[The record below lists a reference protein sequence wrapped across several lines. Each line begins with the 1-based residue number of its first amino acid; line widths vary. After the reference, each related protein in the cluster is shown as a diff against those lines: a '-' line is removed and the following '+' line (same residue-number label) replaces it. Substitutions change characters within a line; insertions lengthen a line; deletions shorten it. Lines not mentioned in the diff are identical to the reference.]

1 MPCDFD
7 GNRPCFEL
15 LPVAPGGRQ
24 MSGEQTLPAF
34 KFLPHEPSLWQ
45 LVRQGVGDVGS
56 CIPERILSDFAVQFP
71 GPGSP
76 LVLSHPDLAREV
88 LNDRIG
94 QFERDKFIRRLFR
107 RSWGQGLAG
116 AEGPA
121 WESQRKAA
129 APFFTPG
136 SVKQQLHAF
145 ARQTDAIA
153 EKLPGDAETD
163 LNALALRIVARIV
176 FSVLVDAR
184 GAIDPDSVAKDV
196 PGYIARVVDFGPVD
210 LLPLP
215 ERLLD
220 WLNGV
225 DRDPQARRVRAAA
238 ERLTASRSNGSPRT
252 DLIAL
257 LEGIGPV
264 RDNIGGLI
272 PAALDT
278 TVHGLSWALNT
289 LALRPDWQARLAEEA
304 QAAGPSPALEQM
316 PLTRRVVQE
325 VLRLYAPAPLLARSA
340 RVDQV
345 IAGHK
350 VRRGQ
355 TVIVAIYAMH
365 RHRQLWNDPD
375 RFDPDRF
382 LPEQGFNPAWMPF
395 GTGPRMCI
403 AAQFAQ
409 AEIAVMLA
417 RLLAQFSLQPTSH
430 QPDLALR
437 TATRSLNGLVVR
449 MRRH

>member
-1 MPCDFD
+1 MPDD
-7 GNRPCFEL
+7 P
-15 LPVAPGGRQ
+15 P
-24 MSGEQTLPAF
+24 LPAF
-34 KFLPHEPSLWQ
+34 RFQPHPPSLWQ
-45 LVRQGVGDVGS
+45 LFRQGIGDVGS
-56 CIPERILSDFAVQFP
+56 CIPEAILRDFAVQLP
-71 GPGSP
+71 GPGAP

-88 LNDRIG
+88 LNDRAG

-107 RSWGQGLAG
+107 RSWGEGLAG
-116 AEGPA
+116 AEGPH
-121 WESQRKAA
+121 WERQRKAS

-136 SVKQQLHAF
+136 SVKRQLQAF
-145 ARQTDAIA
+145 AR
-153 EKLPGDAETD
+153 ETD
-163 LNALALRIVARIV
+163 GAMRALPDEDAVELNALALRIVARIV
-176 FSVLVDAR
+176 FSVLVEGR
-184 GAIDPDSVAKDV
+184 GAIDPEAVARDV
-196 PGYIARVVDFGPVD
+196 PGYIARVVDFGPAD

-225 DRDPQARRVRAAA
+225 NRDPQVRRVRAAA
-238 ERLTASRSNGSPRT
+238 QRLAQERGNGPPRS

-264 RDNIGGLI
+264 GDNIGGLI

-289 LALRPDWQARLAEEA
+289 LALRPEWQSRLAEEA
-304 QAAGPSPALEQM
+304 RAAGPSPALEQL

-340 RVDQV
+340 GVDQV
-345 IAGHK
+345 LAGHS

-355 TVIVAIYAMH
+355 TVIIAVYAMH
-365 RHRQLWNDPD
+365 RHPRLWDDPD

-382 LPEQGFNPAWMPF
+382 LPEHGSNPGWMPF

-409 AEIAVMLA
+409 AEMAVMLA
-417 RLLAQFSLQPTSH
+417 RILAQFALHPSGH
-430 QPDLALR
+430 QPDMMLR
-437 TATRSLNGLVVR
+437 TATRSRNGLVVR
-449 MRRH
+449 LQRR

>member
-1 MPCDFD
+1 
-7 GNRPCFEL
+7 
-15 LPVAPGGRQ
+15 
-24 MSGEQTLPAF
+24 MSGEQALPAF

-56 CIPERILSDFAVQFP
+56 CIPERILNDFAVQFP

-88 LNDRIG
+88 LNDRLG
-94 QFERDKFIRRLFR
+94 QFERDRFIRRLFR

-116 AEGPA
+116 AEGAA
-121 WESQRKAA
+121 WERQRKAA
-129 APFFTPG
+129 APFFTPP
-136 SVKQQLHAF
+136 SVKRQLQAF
-145 ARQTDAIA
+145 ARETDAVA
-153 EKLPGDAETD
+153 GRLPEDAETE

-176 FSVLVDAR
+176 FAVLVEAR
-184 GAIDPDSVAKDV
+184 GEIDPDVVASDV
-196 PGYIARVVDFGPVD
+196 PGYIARVVDFSPID

-225 DRDPQARRVRAAA
+225 DRDPQVSRVRAAA
-238 ERLTASRSNGSPRT
+238 GRLAASRADGAPRSDMIT
-252 DLIAL
+252 L
-257 LEGIGPV
+257 LDGIGPV

-289 LALRPDWQARLAEEA
+289 LAMRPEWQARLAEEA
-304 QAAGPSPALEQM
+304 QAAGPSPALEQL
-316 PLTRRVVQE
+316 PLARRVVQE

-340 RVDQV
+340 KFDQV
-345 IAGHK
+345 FAGHK

-355 TVIVAIYAMH
+355 TVIVALYAMH
-365 RHRQLWNDPD
+365 RHRRLWVDPD

-382 LPEQGFNPAWMPF
+382 LPERGVNPAWMPF

-409 AEIAVMLA
+409 AEMAVMLA
-417 RLLAQFSLQPTSH
+417 RLLAQFSLHPTSH

-437 TATRSLNGLVVR
+437 TATRSRNGLVVR
-449 MRRH
+449 MRRR